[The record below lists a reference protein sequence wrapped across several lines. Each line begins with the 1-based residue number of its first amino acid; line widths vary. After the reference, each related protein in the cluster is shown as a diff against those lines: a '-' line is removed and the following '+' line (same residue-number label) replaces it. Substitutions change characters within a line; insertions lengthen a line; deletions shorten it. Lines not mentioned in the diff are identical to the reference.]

1 MGRYIFLDRDGTI
14 NVEKPDYVQRWSEFK
29 FLPGALEALRLLK
42 ENGFKVFVVT
52 NQSCVARNIVDEQA
66 VREIHRRMVEEI
78 EKAGGGIDEVCH
90 CPHAPEVSECEC
102 RKPKPGMHL
111 RLAQEFGF
119 DLSDAWSVGDDA
131 RDLKPVRD
139 LGGATIL
146 VKTGKSASYKKGMW
160 DIEPDF
166 VADDILAAAR
176 LVIKIEDGEAG
187 K

>member
-14 NVEKPDYVQRWSEFK
+14 NVEKPNYIQRWSEFR

-52 NQSCVARNIVDEQA
+52 NQSCIARNIVDEET
-66 VREIHRRMVEEI
+66 VRDIHRRMVEEV
-78 EKAGGGIDEVCH
+78 EKSGGGIDGVCH

-102 RKPKPGMHL
+102 RKPKPGLYL
-111 RLAQEFGF
+111 RIAREFGF
-119 DLSDAWSVGDDA
+119 DPSDAWAVGDDA
-131 RDLKPVRD
+131 RDLKPVRG
-139 LGGATIL
+139 LGGGTVL
-146 VKTGKSASYKKGMW
+146 VKTGKSASYEKGMW

-176 LVIKIEDGEAG
+176 LVINIEDKEAEE
-187 K
+187 